1 MEGVVPLDSIAPQT
15 GGQRVRIGRISE
27 EVQKDETLM
36 TALRRVGALPD
47 CEVSVA
53 EGPVGLLVG
62 AAGETAEIDREVA
75 RHIFVRPL

>member
-1 MEGVVPLDSIAPQT
+1 
-15 GGQRVRIGRISE
+15 VRIGRISE

-47 CEVSVA
+47 CEVMVA